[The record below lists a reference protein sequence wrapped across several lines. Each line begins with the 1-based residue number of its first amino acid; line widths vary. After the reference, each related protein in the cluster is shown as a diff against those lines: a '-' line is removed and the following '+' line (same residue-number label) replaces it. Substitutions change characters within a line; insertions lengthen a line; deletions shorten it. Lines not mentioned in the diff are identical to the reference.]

1 MLEASSVS
9 KRFGEVVALDQV
21 SVSAAPGRI
30 LGLLGPNG
38 AGKTT
43 LIRVVLGIIRADGG
57 EVSLDGRPLVP
68 ADKERLGYLAEARG
82 LYRTQTVERVL
93 QYFALLKGMAPAAA
107 AESAL
112 GWLEYFGLA
121 ERRGD
126 KVDTLSKGMA
136 QKVQFAATVV
146 HDPQVVLFDEPFSG
160 VDPVATDDMRAAI
173 QRLAEQGKSVLFSS
187 HLMDQAECICHDV
200 FVVDNGR
207 VLAAGPLA
215 EVTGQYGRRSLEMEF
230 DGDSRLPRAV
240 AAGGTC
246 RSLGPSRRGDP
257 FRGQV
262 PVSARGV
269 RATGRRRR
277 GVTRPNLRKLA
288 LIARK
293 ELKATAGNRSF
304 TVVTLLG
311 PFLIAAIGVLP
322 ALLVGDLDSG
332 DDAAERRLAIVAG
345 PAIRD
350 LRLAETLAAPLAA
363 ARIQVRGLATEALAG
378 EALTAGEVDAWLSI
392 GDLEA
397 TTLDM
402 VSEESPDL
410 RFVRTVE
417 AIVGAEIVRGRMAAA
432 GLDGQLIS
440 RLARTPAIEPR
451 LLSGAE
457 VSVERQFFTTIVL
470 VMMLYMTIIF
480 YGQAT
485 GRTVLQEKLSRTVEI
500 MLSSVSAGELL
511 FGKVIGKAAAGAIQ
525 YALWVVMAVILLQI
539 PAPALGIETPV
550 EVSAGTFV
558 MVAGFFLLAFFIF
571 GSLYAAM
578 GAAPEDDQN
587 LTQLA
592 WPVLVFLILPMVA
605 LSTTILR
612 PEAPF
617 IVGMSLFPLTAPI
630 VMFARITAGE
640 PATWQIALSI
650 ALMLLA
656 ILGINLLSARIFRAG
671 ILRAKGK
678 ATLLEVAGHI
688 ARGSAGGVR

>member
-1 MLEASSVS
+1 M
-9 KRFGEVVALDQV
+9 
-21 SVSAAPGRI
+21 I
-30 LGLLGPNG
+30 C
-38 AGKTT
+38 
-43 LIRVVLGIIRADGG
+43 
-57 EVSLDGRPLVP
+57 
-68 ADKERLGYLAEARG
+68 
-82 LYRTQTVERVL
+82 
-93 QYFALLKGMAPAAA
+93 
-107 AESAL
+107 
-112 GWLEYFGLA
+112 GW
-121 ERRGD
+121 
-126 KVDTLSKGMA
+126 
-136 QKVQFAATVV
+136 
-146 HDPQVVLFDEPFSG
+146 
-160 VDPVATDDMRAAI
+160 
-173 QRLAEQGKSVLFSS
+173 
-187 HLMDQAECICHDV
+187 
-200 FVVDNGR
+200 
-207 VLAAGPLA
+207 
-215 EVTGQYGRRSLEMEF
+215 
-230 DGDSRLPRAV
+230 
-240 AAGGTC
+240 
-246 RSLGPSRRGDP
+246 
-257 FRGQV
+257 
-262 PVSARGV
+262 
-269 RATGRRRR
+269 
-277 GVTRPNLRKLA
+277 
-288 LIARK
+288 
-293 ELKATAGNRSF
+293 
-304 TVVTLLG
+304 
-311 PFLIAAIGVLP
+311 
-322 ALLVGDLDSG
+322 
-332 DDAAERRLAIVAG
+332 
-345 PAIRD
+345 
-350 LRLAETLAAPLAA
+350 LAAPLAA

-525 YALWVVMAVILLQI
+525 CALWVVMAVILLQI

-605 LSTTILR
+605 LSATILR

-617 IVGMSLFPLTAPI
+617 IFGMSLFPLTAPI